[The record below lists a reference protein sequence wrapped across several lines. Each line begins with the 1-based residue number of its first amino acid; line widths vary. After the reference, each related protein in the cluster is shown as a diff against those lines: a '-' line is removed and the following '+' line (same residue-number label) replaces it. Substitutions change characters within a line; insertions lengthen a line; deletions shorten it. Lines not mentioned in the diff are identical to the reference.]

1 MSDPAS
7 AISAIAS
14 STQPM
19 VRVPNPAGGEGG
31 LSLSDAARNTLSSL
45 GQLQADFAREA
56 HRATG
61 MKPDAMATP
70 TEASGAPDVMKA
82 AHTMADQIEASTQVQ
97 AQLVKFVAAS
107 SISSSFGRNLNMFL
121 RGQ

>member
-1 MSDPAS
+1 MSDPAA

-14 STQPM
+14 SAQPM

-31 LSLSDAARNTLSSL
+31 LSLSEAARGTLSSL

-56 HRATG
+56 QRATQ
-61 MKPDAMATP
+61 MKP
-70 TEASGAPDVMKA
+70 EAVEAQAGPSGSPDLMKA